1 MKRLILICVVFTSFA
16 FTQTYCAGEQ
26 VSLSHQNAEHVVGAA
41 MDGYEVGD
49 AFKLADYNGDLNG
62 GEYHV
67 IFIDM
72 SASWWGPCQS
82 NAPIVD
88 GLEEEW
94 AEYGVKFITSLS
106 DAGSPYSCESWQSS
120 FGNSDAP
127 LVLDENQ
134 SGTGFFSLFH
144 DSWNAF
150 PTFVLID
157 HTMTVRAKPWTL
169 DSNSNTSSCDGTNN
183 TINGWSG
190 GDTNDFI
197 QQLVDECGVLCEPC
211 SGTEDSDGDGI
222 SDDCDN
228 CHNLAGDI
236 NDDLIVDVLDIVLT
250 VNMILSP
257 GNSSECE
264 LTDAD
269 TTSDGIVNILDVIQ
283 IINIVLGD

>member
-1 MKRLILICVVFTSFA
+1 MKRLILICVFFISFVSA
-16 FTQTYCAGEQ
+16 QTYCAGDQ
-26 VSLSHQNAEHVVGAA
+26 VSLSHQNLEHTVGAA

-49 AFKLADYNGDLNG
+49 VFKLADYNGDLNG

-120 FGNSDAP
+120 FGNSEAP

-134 SGTGFFSLFH
+134 SSTGFFSLFH

-169 DSNSNTSSCDGTNN
+169 DSNSNTNSCDGTNN

-190 GDTNDFI
+190 GNTNDFI

-222 SDDCDN
+222 SDDCDD
-228 CHNLAGDI
+228 CHNMQGDV
-236 NDDLIVDVLDIVLT
+236 NDDFIVDVLDIVLT

-257 GNSSECE
+257 GNELECE
-264 LTDAD
+264 LADAD